1 MALLAPDGAGK
12 TTLFNAISGYVE
24 STEGTIYFK
33 GTPIHGLAPHEISIK
48 GVRRTFQNGGLFPE
62 LTALENVLAGLHV
75 HIDGSFL
82 GIVMG
87 LGEAREAEREGIARA
102 RRLLDLMD
110 LGAIADQPV
119 KDLSGGQQRMV
130 EIVRT
135 LATEPPLLLLDEPV
149 VGLSPPMRDR
159 MMEIIRRL
167 AGEEGIGIMRRHRS
181 GRPDAE
187 LTDGP
192 GKLCQAL
199 RINLTLNGSD
209 LVTGETLFVERGQP
223 IDEGTI
229 RTTPRIRVTGDVAAV
244 TAPWRFVT
252 ENPRRSDVG
261 TVLADPRYSDTWVS
275 EHHTRRLNAAGLIR
289 IPG

>member
-1 MALLAPDGAGK
+1 MEPLLKVQGVSVNFSGLKALANVTFDAHAGEVRAVIGPNGAGK

-24 STEGTIYFK
+24 STEGAIYFK

-62 LTALENVLAGLHV
+62 LTALENVLAGLHM

-167 AGEEGIGIMRRHRS
+167 AGEEGIGIILIEHIIDLVMS
-181 GRPDAE
+181 
-187 LTDGP
+187 
-192 GKLCQAL
+192 
-199 RINLTLNGSD
+199 GSD
-209 LVTGETLFVERGQP
+209 VIVVLSSGEV
-223 IDEGTI
+223 IAEGTPDEI
-229 RTTPRIRVTGDVAAV
+229 RQNR
-244 TAPWRFVT
+244 
-252 ENPRRSDVG
+252 E
-261 TVLADPRYSDTWVS
+261 VLEAYLG
-275 EHHTRRLNAAGLIR
+275 HA
-289 IPG
+289 

>member
-1 MALLAPDGAGK
+1 MDPLLKVQGVSVNFSGLKALANVTFDAHAGEVRAVIGPNGAGK

-24 STEGTIYFK
+24 STEGAIYFK

-62 LTALENVLAGLHV
+62 LTALENVLAGLHM

-167 AGEEGIGIMRRHRS
+167 AGEEGIGIMLIEHVIDLVMS
-181 GRPDAE
+181 
-187 LTDGP
+187 
-192 GKLCQAL
+192 
-199 RINLTLNGSD
+199 GSD
-209 LVTGETLFVERGQP
+209 VIVVLSSGEV
-223 IDEGTI
+223 IAEGTPDEI
-229 RTTPRIRVTGDVAAV
+229 RQNR
-244 TAPWRFVT
+244 
-252 ENPRRSDVG
+252 E
-261 TVLADPRYSDTWVS
+261 VLEAYLG
-275 EHHTRRLNAAGLIR
+275 HA
-289 IPG
+289 

>member
-1 MALLAPDGAGK
+1 M
-12 TTLFNAISGYVE
+12 
-24 STEGTIYFK
+24 
-33 GTPIHGLAPHEISIK
+33 
-48 GVRRTFQNGGLFPE
+48 
-62 LTALENVLAGLHV
+62 

-149 VGLSPPMRDR
+149 VGLAPPMRAR

-167 AGEEGIGIMRRHRS
+167 AGEEGIGIMLIEHVIDLVMS
-181 GRPDAE
+181 
-187 LTDGP
+187 
-192 GKLCQAL
+192 
-199 RINLTLNGSD
+199 GSD
-209 LVTGETLFVERGQP
+209 VIVVLSSGEV
-223 IDEGTI
+223 IAEGTPDEI
-229 RTTPRIRVTGDVAAV
+229 RQNR
-244 TAPWRFVT
+244 
-252 ENPRRSDVG
+252 E
-261 TVLADPRYSDTWVS
+261 VLEAYLG
-275 EHHTRRLNAAGLIR
+275 HA
-289 IPG
+289 

>member
-1 MALLAPDGAGK
+1 MEPILKLQDVSVNFSGLQALTKVTFNSHAGEVRAVIGPNGAGK

-24 STEGTIYFK
+24 SIEGTIYFK
-33 GTPIHGLAPHEISIK
+33 GTPIHGLSPHEISIK

-62 LTALENVLAGLHV
+62 LTALENILAGLHV
-75 HIDGSFL
+75 KIGGSFL

-167 AGEEGIGIMRRHRS
+167 AGEEGIGIMLIEHVIDLVMS
-181 GRPDAE
+181 
-187 LTDGP
+187 
-192 GKLCQAL
+192 
-199 RINLTLNGSD
+199 GSD
-209 LVTGETLFVERGQP
+209 VIVVLSSGEV
-223 IDEGTI
+223 IAEGTPDEI
-229 RTTPRIRVTGDVAAV
+229 RQNRDVLEAYLGHA
-244 TAPWRFVT
+244 
-252 ENPRRSDVG
+252 
-261 TVLADPRYSDTWVS
+261 
-275 EHHTRRLNAAGLIR
+275 
-289 IPG
+289 

>member
-1 MALLAPDGAGK
+1 MEPLLKVQGVSVNFSGLKALANVTFDAHAGEVRAVIGPNGAGK

-24 STEGTIYFK
+24 STEGAIYFK
-33 GTPIHGLAPHEISIK
+33 GTPIHGLAPHEIAIK

-62 LTALENVLAGLHV
+62 LTALENVLAGLHM

-149 VGLSPPMRDR
+149 VGLAPPMRGR

-167 AGEEGIGIMRRHRS
+167 AGEEGIGIMLIEHVIDLVMS
-181 GRPDAE
+181 
-187 LTDGP
+187 
-192 GKLCQAL
+192 
-199 RINLTLNGSD
+199 GSD
-209 LVTGETLFVERGQP
+209 VIVVLSSGEV
-223 IDEGTI
+223 IAEGTPDEI
-229 RTTPRIRVTGDVAAV
+229 RQNR
-244 TAPWRFVT
+244 
-252 ENPRRSDVG
+252 E
-261 TVLADPRYSDTWVS
+261 VLEAYLG
-275 EHHTRRLNAAGLIR
+275 HA
-289 IPG
+289 

>member
-1 MALLAPDGAGK
+1 MEPILKLQDVSVNFSGLQALTKVTFNSHAGEVRAVIGPNGAGK
-12 TTLFNAISGYVE
+12 TTLFNAISGYVG

-33 GTPIHGLAPHEISIK
+33 GTPIHGLSPHEISIK

-75 HIDGSFL
+75 QIDSSFL

-110 LGAIADQPV
+110 LGAIADEPV

-149 VGLSPPMRDR
+149 VGLAPPMRDR

-167 AGEEGIGIMRRHRS
+167 AGEEGIGIMLIEHVIDLVMS
-181 GRPDAE
+181 
-187 LTDGP
+187 
-192 GKLCQAL
+192 
-199 RINLTLNGSD
+199 GSD
-209 LVTGETLFVERGQP
+209 VIVVLSSGEV
-223 IDEGTI
+223 IAEGTPDEI
-229 RTTPRIRVTGDVAAV
+229 RQNR
-244 TAPWRFVT
+244 
-252 ENPRRSDVG
+252 E
-261 TVLADPRYSDTWVS
+261 VLEAYLG
-275 EHHTRRLNAAGLIR
+275 HA
-289 IPG
+289 

>member
-1 MALLAPDGAGK
+1 MEPLLKVQGVSVNFSGLKALANVTFDAHAGEVRAVIGPNGAGK

-24 STEGTIYFK
+24 STEGAIYFK
-33 GTPIHGLAPHEISIK
+33 GTPIHGLAPHEIAIK

-62 LTALENVLAGLHV
+62 LTALENVLAGLHM

-149 VGLSPPMRDR
+149 VGLAPPMRDR

-167 AGEEGIGIMRRHRS
+167 AGEEGIGIMLIEHVIDLVMS
-181 GRPDAE
+181 
-187 LTDGP
+187 
-192 GKLCQAL
+192 
-199 RINLTLNGSD
+199 GSD
-209 LVTGETLFVERGQP
+209 VIVVLSSGEVIAEGKP
-223 IDEGTI
+223 DEI
-229 RTTPRIRVTGDVAAV
+229 RQNR
-244 TAPWRFVT
+244 
-252 ENPRRSDVG
+252 E
-261 TVLADPRYSDTWVS
+261 VLEAYLG
-275 EHHTRRLNAAGLIR
+275 HA
-289 IPG
+289 

>member
-1 MALLAPDGAGK
+1 MDPLLKVQGVSVNFSGLKALANVTFDAHAGEVRAVIGPNGAGK
-12 TTLFNAISGYVE
+12 TTLFNAISGYEE

-33 GTPIHGLAPHEISIK
+33 GPPIHGLAPHEIAIK

-62 LTALENVLAGLHV
+62 LTALENVLAGLHM

-149 VGLSPPMRDR
+149 VGLAPPMRDR

-167 AGEEGIGIMRRHRS
+167 AGEEGIGIMLIEHVIDLVMS
-181 GRPDAE
+181 
-187 LTDGP
+187 
-192 GKLCQAL
+192 
-199 RINLTLNGSD
+199 GSD
-209 LVTGETLFVERGQP
+209 VIVVLSSGEV
-223 IDEGTI
+223 IAEGTPDEI
-229 RTTPRIRVTGDVAAV
+229 RQNR
-244 TAPWRFVT
+244 
-252 ENPRRSDVG
+252 E
-261 TVLADPRYSDTWVS
+261 VLEAYLG
-275 EHHTRRLNAAGLIR
+275 HA
-289 IPG
+289 

>member
-1 MALLAPDGAGK
+1 MEPLLKVQGVSVNFSGLKALANVTFDAHAGEVRAVIGPNGAGK
-12 TTLFNAISGYVE
+12 TTLFNAISGYEE

-33 GTPIHGLAPHEISIK
+33 GTPIHGLAPHEIAIK

-62 LTALENVLAGLHV
+62 LTALENVLAGLHM

-135 LATEPPLLLLDEPV
+135 LATEPPLLLPDEPV
-149 VGLSPPMRDR
+149 VGLAPPMRDR

-167 AGEEGIGIMRRHRS
+167 AGEEGIGIMLIEHVIDLVMS
-181 GRPDAE
+181 
-187 LTDGP
+187 
-192 GKLCQAL
+192 
-199 RINLTLNGSD
+199 GSD
-209 LVTGETLFVERGQP
+209 VIVVLTSGEVIAEGP
-223 IDEGTI
+223 PDEI
-229 RTTPRIRVTGDVAAV
+229 RQNR
-244 TAPWRFVT
+244 
-252 ENPRRSDVG
+252 E
-261 TVLADPRYSDTWVS
+261 VLEAYLG
-275 EHHTRRLNAAGLIR
+275 HA
-289 IPG
+289 